1 MEEIPI
7 GKVEKFF
14 GKIGVA
20 AIKVTAGELKVG
32 DRIHIKGHTTDF
44 EQTVDSMQAEHV
56 NVQKA
61 VPSDEVGIKTKEK
74 AHENDTVYLV
84 TG

>member
-20 AIKVTAGELKVG
+20 AMKITAGELKVG
-32 DRIHIKGHTTDF
+32 IRSILRAIPRISSRHRIHAGGTRGRAKSH
-44 EQTVDSMQAEHV
+44 
-56 NVQKA
+56 
-61 VPSDEVGIKTKEK
+61 PR
-74 AHENDTVYLV
+74 
-84 TG
+84 